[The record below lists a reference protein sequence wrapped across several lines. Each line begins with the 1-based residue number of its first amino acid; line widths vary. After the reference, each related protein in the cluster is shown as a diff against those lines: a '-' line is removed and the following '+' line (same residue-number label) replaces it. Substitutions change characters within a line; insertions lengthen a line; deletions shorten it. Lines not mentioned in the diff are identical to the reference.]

1 MNYLLITFIL
11 VLLGVVVYQYLKIN
25 KLDDEKIGYKVKYES
40 IKTYVEESKNSTS
53 KKTEKAEKADKAVKR
68 GRKPKK

>member
-11 VLLGVVVYQYLKIN
+11 VLLGVVVYQYIKIN
-25 KLDDEKIGYKVKYES
+25 KLNNDKIDYKVKYES
-40 IKTYVEESKNSTS
+40 IKTYVEESKTAPAQKAS
-53 KKTEKAEKADKAVKR
+53 KAEKADKAVKR